1 MVSLR
6 SKVSQKI
13 LSYFMLQQ
21 GAEVYVNDLA
31 RVLHTESGNLT
42 RKLLALEK
50 EGILKNRW
58 QGKQRY
64 YSLNKSFPLL
74 KEYKNIVLKTLGLE
88 QILKTALS
96 KIAGIKKA
104 VIFGSY
110 AQDRMD
116 PHSDIDLL
124 VIGDHGTVDLQRA
137 VAQVQKSIQRDINV
151 VSMSLQ
157 EYNDKK
163 KDDPFL
169 KSIETKKSV
178 KII

>member
-1 MVSLR
+1 
-6 SKVSQKI
+6 
-13 LSYFMLQQ
+13 MLQQ

-42 RKLLALEK
+42 RKLLTLEK
-50 EGILKNRW
+50 EGILKSRW

-64 YSLNKSFPLL
+64 YSLNKNFPLL

-96 KIAGIKKA
+96 KVAGIKKA

-116 PHSDIDLL
+116 SHSDIDLL
-124 VIGDHGTVDLQRA
+124 VIGDHNTVDLQRA
-137 VAQVQKSIQRDINV
+137 VAQIQKSIQRDINA

-163 KDDPFL
+163 GNDPFL
-169 KSIETKKSV
+169 KSIEVKKSV
-178 KII
+178 KIV